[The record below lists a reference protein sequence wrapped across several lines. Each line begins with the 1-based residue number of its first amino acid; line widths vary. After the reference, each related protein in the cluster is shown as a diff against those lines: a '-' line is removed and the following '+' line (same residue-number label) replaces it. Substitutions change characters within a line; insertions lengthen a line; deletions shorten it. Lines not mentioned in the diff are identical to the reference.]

1 MGLTLYING
10 QQADLDAGQAIAQTK
25 QVNDI
30 NSLENRQA
38 GYTNKFRLPKTA
50 NNIRIMEFLALP
62 GNNSTVPYRHN
73 ECSLYGESGQCF
85 IYRGRAVI
93 TDAGDNYEAVVYDGI
108 IDLYKAIENKT
119 LADVEIAGIDHVK
132 TVETVKA
139 SWTDPSLNYRYILA
153 DYNGDNGPADM
164 GMVNIDYQAPSV
176 KVSYIWRQIFA
187 TFGFGYSGS
196 IFDSPDFQNLWMTFP
211 KGLSAGDAP
220 VDMFSSSDIGY
231 EASVN
236 GHIATYYIGYPSY
249 DTFALNGLIQ
259 NRHMV
264 VPEAGYY
271 RVEVSGKLKTRSLV
285 FNKDKKA
292 KVYIGKNSLFM
303 SPGSVIEAGLIKDN
317 IPSNSDFE
325 GSCLIQ
331 LDANESICVL
341 FGIASQQSPE
351 WGFHLAEAGALSVK
365 LVKINESDYSFG
377 AAFGEFSV
385 RDFLTE
391 VVHRFGLTLFKRK
404 YENHYEFMT
413 LQEQLRQAPIENW
426 SGKLAGKVSESY
438 VYGNYARRNWMRYSY
453 NDSTQNHYD
462 GYIDVANVNLPDT
475 RDIIKSKIYSP
486 ERKKSTLLNRAVNV
500 YKLWDKELV
509 ENPEEGEKPYTY
521 KSLDKRFY
529 FLRSERVN
537 SGIGLY
543 SDQMGDG
550 VAAVSYFIGKATNLS
565 FREIIKNYYLPMRQL
580 LEKSRIIT
588 AELLLSEADIANF
601 DFRKLYYLEQFAS
614 CFLVNK
620 IINYV
625 PGRPSKCELIRIENV
640 AEAIAVPPPIKITK
654 IIVSNYAI
662 VIYYDLNTDAETINL
677 WISHDN
683 QQTWYNTSMGAGNNP
698 WYQSFSGTD
707 TYFIKLQAGAA
718 ETPVIEI
725 AIPGNQTLVFP

>member
-1 MGLTLYING
+1 MPLTLYING
-10 QQADLDAGQAIAQTK
+10 QQADLDAGQVIAQTK

-30 NSLENRQA
+30 NSLENRQG

-50 NNIRIMEFLALP
+50 NNTRIMEFMALP

-73 ECSLYGESGQCF
+73 ECSLYGESGECF

-93 TDAGDNYEAVVYDGI
+93 TDAGDTYEAVVYDGI

-119 LADVEIAGIDHVK
+119 LADVETDGIDHVK
-132 TVETVKA
+132 TVDAVKD
-139 SWTDPSLNYRYILA
+139 SWTNAALNYRYIVA
-153 DYNGDNGPADM
+153 DYNGDNGPANTNTL
-164 GMVNIDYQAPSV
+164 NIDYQAPSV
-176 KVSYIWRQIFA
+176 KVSYIWDRIFE

-196 IFDSPDFQNLWMTFP
+196 VFNSADFQNLWMTFP
-211 KGLSAGDAP
+211 KGLSTGDAP
-220 VDMFSSSDIGY
+220 EDMFSSSDIGY

-236 GHIATYYIGYPSY
+236 GITATYYIGYPSY
-249 DTFALNGLIQ
+249 DTFSLNGLTQ

-271 RVEVSGKLKTRSLV
+271 RIEVSGKLKTKSML
-285 FNKDKKA
+285 FNQNRKA
-292 KVYIGKNSLFM
+292 KVYIGRNSAFI
-303 SPGSVIEAGLIKDN
+303 PAGSVVQAGLIKDN
-317 IPSNSDFE
+317 IPSNTDFE

-341 FGIASQQSPE
+341 FGIASQENPNF
-351 WGFHLAEAGALSVK
+351 GFKLAEAGTLNVK
-365 LVKINESDYSFG
+365 LVRVNESDYSFG
-377 AAFGEFSV
+377 AAFGEFTV

-391 VVHRFGLTLFKRK
+391 VVHRFCLTLFKRK
-404 YENHYEFMT
+404 YEDHYEFLT
-413 LQEQLRQAPIENW
+413 LQEQLQQAPTENW
-426 SGKLAGKVSESY
+426 SSKMAKKVSESC
-438 VYGNYARRNWMRYSY
+438 VYGNYAQRNWMRYSY
-453 NDSTQNHYD
+453 NDSAHTHYD
-462 GYIDVANVNLPDT
+462 GYIDVVNVNLPDT

-486 ERKKSTLLNRAVNV
+486 EKSKATLLNRAVSV

-529 FLRSERVN
+529 FLRSDRVN

-543 SDQMGDG
+543 SGQMGDNG
-550 VAAVSYFIGKATNLS
+550 AAASYFVEKAARLT
-565 FREIIKNYYLPMRQL
+565 FRDIIKDYYRPMRQL

-588 AELLLSEADIANF
+588 AELLLSEADVAGF

-614 CFLVNK
+614 RFLVNK

-625 PGRPSKCELIRIENV
+625 PGKPTRCELIRIENIP
-640 AEAIAVPPPIKITK
+640 EAIAIPPQLKINK
-654 IIVSNYAI
+654 IIVSGYAI
-662 VIYYDLNTDAETINL
+662 VIYYDLNNDAESINL

-683 QQTWYNTSMGAGNNP
+683 QQTWYNMSMGAGNNP

-707 TYFIKLQAGAA
+707 TYFIKMQAGTA